1 MLPKWL
7 FLTCSGFLFPLMA
20 QHPCAVHKAQTHAQL
35 SHLSSVPGTENYN
48 VHYVHLD
55 VQVERSS
62 NGIFGKATTHFTVNS
77 TQLNDYI
84 FELIAPHTIDSIR
97 LNGLPAG
104 FTRNGNMVTAILP
117 TPLSQGAQGVAEVW
131 YGGTPPNGGFFNGI
145 SNGTSPSW
153 GNQVTWTLSQP
164 FGARDWWPVKQDL
177 QDKIDSVRV
186 WITTDT
192 SNKAGSNGL
201 LENITP
207 LNGGKHR
214 FEWVHR
220 HPIAYYLLSIAV
232 AQYIEYN
239 FNVSVSPILSVPII
253 NYIYNNPGTLPNF
266 QTDIDETGNM
276 LLFFNSIFGM
286 YPYADEKYGHCM
298 APFSGGMEH
307 QTMTTQGFFNRDLT
321 AHELGHQW
329 FGDHV
334 TCATWKDIW
343 VNEGFASYSEYL
355 YAQSVSQ
362 TAATQWMASAH
373 QNITSAAGGSVYVD
387 DTTNENRIFSGRLT
401 YDKGG
406 AILHT
411 LRAIINNDSLYFLGF
426 RQFLQQFGGG
436 NARGVDVQQVMEQV
450 SGQNLQTFFQQW
462 YFGEGFPILEIRWN
476 SGGPGLLLNIQQVGS
491 APNSVSAFSYPLELV
506 LQRTGLPDTTVRV
519 AMQSPQQFFHVPVAG
534 VVSGIVV
541 DPLRWV
547 IKRVN
552 LLEKDLTLSLE
563 HAEETR
569 FMAYPNPTSS
579 EVWIPAAT
587 GPATL
592 TNMTGQEVWK
602 GDLAPER
609 PLNLGSL
616 PMGTYFLHFFHQQK
630 PHTLRLVRI

>member
-1 MLPKWL
+1 MLSKWL
-7 FLTCSGFLFPLMA
+7 FLSFSGLIFPLMA
-20 QHPCAVHKAQTHAQL
+20 QHPCAVQKAQTHAQL
-35 SHLSSVPGTENYN
+35 QQFSTVPGTENYN

-55 VQVERSS
+55 VQVERTS
-62 NGIFGKATTHFTVNS
+62 NGIFGKAVTHFTVNS
-77 TQLNDYI
+77 SQLNDYI
-84 FELIAPHTIDSIR
+84 FELIAPHAIDSIYI
-97 LNGLPAG
+97 NGAPAS
-104 FTRNGNMVTAILP
+104 FVRNGNVVTAALA
-117 TPLSQGAQGVAEVW
+117 TPLSQGSQGIAEVW

-145 SNGTSPSW
+145 SNESSPSW

-177 QDKIDSVRV
+177 QDKIDSVRI

-201 LENITP
+201 LENIT
-207 LNGGKHR
+207 LLTGGKHR
-214 FEWVHR
+214 YEWVHR
-220 HPIAYYLLSIAV
+220 HPIAYYLLSLAV
-232 AQYIEYN
+232 AEYIEYN
-239 FNVSVSPILSVPII
+239 FSVPVSQGLSVPII
-253 NYIYNNPGTLPNF
+253 NYIYNNPGALPNF
-266 QTDIDETGNM
+266 QADIDETGAM
-276 LLFFNSIFGM
+276 LLFFNSVYGL
-286 YPYADEKYGHCM
+286 YPFADEKYGHCM

-334 TCATWKDIW
+334 TCASWKDIW

-362 TAATQWMASAH
+362 TAANQWMASAH
-373 QNITSAAGGSVYVD
+373 QNITSVAGGSVYVD

-411 LRAIINNDSLYFLGF
+411 LRAIVNNDSLYFLGF

-450 SGQNLQTFFQQW
+450 SGLNLQTFFQQW

-506 LQRTGLPDTTVRV
+506 LQRNGLPDTTVRV
-519 AMQSPQQFFHVPVAG
+519 AMQSPQQFFQVPVSG
-534 VVSGIVV
+534 VVTGIVV

-552 LLEKDLTLSLE
+552 LLQKDETLSL
-563 HAEETR
+563 ASSEEIT
-569 FMAYPNPTSS
+569 FMAYPNPATSD
-579 EVWIPAAT
+579 VWISGAE
-587 GPATL
+587 GPAVL
-592 TNMTGQEVWK
+592 TNVTGQEVWR
-602 GDLAPER
+602 GLLHPNQSFQMAH
-609 PLNLGSL
+609 L
-616 PMGTYFLHFFHQQK
+616 PVGTYFLHFFHQQK
-630 PHTLRLVRI
+630 PQTLRLVRI

>member
-1 MLPKWL
+1 MLSKWL
-7 FLTCSGFLFPLMA
+7 FLSFSGLIFPLMA
-20 QHPCAVHKAQTHAQL
+20 QHPCAVQKAQTHAQL
-35 SHLSSVPGTENYN
+35 QQFSTVPGTENYN

-55 VQVERSS
+55 VQVERTS
-62 NGIFGKATTHFTVNS
+62 NGIFGKAVTHFTVNS
-77 TQLNDYI
+77 SQLNDYI
-84 FELIAPHTIDSIR
+84 FELSAPHAIDSIYI
-97 LNGLPAG
+97 NGAPAS
-104 FTRNGNMVTAILP
+104 FVRNGNVVTAALA
-117 TPLSQGAQGVAEVW
+117 TPLSQGSQGIAEVW

-145 SNGTSPSW
+145 SNESSPSW

-177 QDKIDSVRV
+177 QDKIDSVRI

-201 LENITP
+201 LENIT
-207 LNGGKHR
+207 LLTGGKHR
-214 FEWVHR
+214 YEWVHR
-220 HPIAYYLLSIAV
+220 HPIAYYLLSLAV
-232 AQYIEYN
+232 AEYIEYN
-239 FNVSVSPILSVPII
+239 FSVPVSQGLSVPII
-253 NYIYNNPGTLPNF
+253 NYIYNNPGALPNF
-266 QTDIDETGNM
+266 QADIDETGAM
-276 LLFFNSIFGM
+276 LLFFNSVYGL
-286 YPYADEKYGHCM
+286 YPFADEKYGHCM

-334 TCATWKDIW
+334 TCASWKDIW

-362 TAATQWMASAH
+362 TAANQWMASAH
-373 QNITSAAGGSVYVD
+373 QNITSVAGGSVYVD

-411 LRAIINNDSLYFLGF
+411 LRAIVNNDSLYFLGF

-450 SGQNLQTFFQQW
+450 SGLNLQTFFQQW

-506 LQRTGLPDTTVRV
+506 LQRNGLPDTTVRV
-519 AMQSPQQFFHVPVAG
+519 AMQSPQQFFQVPVSG
-534 VVSGIVV
+534 VVTGIVV

-552 LLEKDLTLSLE
+552 LLLKDETLSL
-563 HAEETR
+563 ASSEEIT
-569 FMAYPNPTSS
+569 FMAYPNPATSD
-579 EVWIPAAT
+579 VWISGAE
-587 GPATL
+587 GPAVL
-592 TNMTGQEVWK
+592 TNVTGQEVWR
-602 GDLAPER
+602 GLLHPNQSFQMAH
-609 PLNLGSL
+609 L
-616 PMGTYFLHFFHQQK
+616 PVGTYFLHFFHQQK
-630 PHTLRLVRI
+630 PQTLRLVRI

>member
-1 MLPKWL
+1 MLSKWL
-7 FLTCSGFLFPLMA
+7 FLSFSGLIFPLMA
-20 QHPCAVHKAQTHAQL
+20 QHPCAVQKAQTHAQL
-35 SHLSSVPGTENYN
+35 QQFSTVPGTENYN

-55 VQVERSS
+55 VQVERTS
-62 NGIFGKATTHFTVNS
+62 NGIFGKAVTHFTVNS
-77 TQLNDYI
+77 SQLNDYI
-84 FELIAPHTIDSIR
+84 FELIAPHAIDSIYI
-97 LNGLPAG
+97 NGAPAS
-104 FTRNGNMVTAILP
+104 FVRNGNVVTAALA
-117 TPLSQGAQGVAEVW
+117 TPLSQGSQGIAEVW

-145 SNGTSPSW
+145 SNESSPSW

-177 QDKIDSVRV
+177 QDKIDSVRI

-201 LENITP
+201 LENIT
-207 LNGGKHR
+207 LLTGGKHR
-214 FEWVHR
+214 YEWVHR
-220 HPIAYYLLSIAV
+220 HPIAYYLLSLAV
-232 AQYIEYN
+232 AEYIEYN
-239 FNVSVSPILSVPII
+239 FSVPVSQGLSVPII
-253 NYIYNNPGTLPNF
+253 NYIYNNPGALPNF
-266 QTDIDETGNM
+266 QADIDETGAM
-276 LLFFNSIFGM
+276 LLFFNSVYGL
-286 YPYADEKYGHCM
+286 YPFADEKYGHCM

-334 TCATWKDIW
+334 TCASWKDIW

-362 TAATQWMASAH
+362 TAANQWMASAH
-373 QNITSAAGGSVYVD
+373 QNITSVAGGSVYVD

-411 LRAIINNDSLYFLGF
+411 LRAIVNNDSLYFLGF

-436 NARGVDVQQVMEQV
+436 NARGVDVQQVMEQE
-450 SGQNLQTFFQQW
+450 SGLNLQTFFQQW

-506 LQRTGLPDTTVRV
+506 LQRNGLPDTTVRV
-519 AMQSPQQFFHVPVAG
+519 AMQSPQQFFQVPVSG
-534 VVSGIVV
+534 VVTGIVV

-552 LLEKDLTLSLE
+552 LLLKDETLSL
-563 HAEETR
+563 ASSEEIT
-569 FMAYPNPTSS
+569 FMAYPNPATSD
-579 EVWIPAAT
+579 VWISGAE
-587 GPATL
+587 GPAVL
-592 TNMTGQEVWK
+592 TNVTGQEVWR
-602 GDLAPER
+602 GLLHPNQSFQMAH
-609 PLNLGSL
+609 L
-616 PMGTYFLHFFHQQK
+616 PVGTYFLHFFHQQK
-630 PHTLRLVRI
+630 PQTLRLVRI